1 MSESEEPGA
10 LTRAYRTVTP
20 RMRGRPDPEMDAIG
34 LTILAGLLVLL
45 IPLLP
50 FVVIV
55 WLLTKLL
62 DALTQSAPDEGG

>member
-1 MSESEEPGA
+1 MSESDEPSA

-20 RMRGRPDPEMDAIG
+20 GVRGHPDREMDAIG
-34 LTILAGLLVLL
+34 LAILAGLVVLL

-50 FVVIV
+50 FIVIV

-62 DALTQSAPDEGG
+62 DALTQSAEEER